1 MKKRQIIVS
10 TALAFALA
18 AGMTAGAVDQTA
30 KATTSKVLVDGK
42 EISFT
47 AYEINDYNYFKLRD
61 IAAAVNGSAKQFAVG
76 WDAAANA
83 ISLTSSTA
91 YTPAGGEL
99 EPPASME
106 NATAK
111 ETNSAVSLDGAA
123 QDFDAY
129 EINDYNYFK
138 LRDVC
143 AALDIEVGWD
153 AATQTITLTTTGAA
167 EDEGEQEQPTE
178 EPTANGH
185 ILSPAID
192 QPIVRPEGENVRDVK
207 VYGGVYKGL
216 MTPVAGAQLEFY
228 ADAEG
233 TQLIGTTTT
242 DENGEYELMLPV
254 DMTLDPFH
262 IGRYKGQIWVE
273 AYWVDAQG
281 NKYSNVDGFSTPR
294 PFHPIDDL
302 SIEVDGGINSSIWIS
317 SSPTNW

>member
-1 MKKRQIIVS
+1 MKKGKLIVS

-167 EDEGEQEQPTE
+167 EDEGEQPTE

-192 QPIVRPEGENVRDVK
+192 QPIVRPEGENVQDVK
-207 VYGGVYKGL
+207 VYGEVLKGN
-216 MTPVAGAQLEFY
+216 TPVPNAHIEFY
-228 ADAEG
+228 ADEEG
-233 TQLIGTTTT
+233 SQLIGTTTT
-242 DENGEYELMLPV
+242 DENGEYELMLPF

-262 IGRYKGQIWVE
+262 VGSYKGQIWE
-273 AYWVDAQG
+273 ETYWVDAQG
-281 NKYSNVDGFSTPR
+281 NKYSSVDGFSTPC
-294 PFHPIDDL
+294 PFPPIYDL
-302 SIEVDGGINSSIWIS
+302 NIKVDGGIYNSIGLS

>member
-1 MKKRQIIVS
+1 MKKGKLIAS

-111 ETNSAVSLDGAA
+111 ETNSAVSLDGTA

>member
-1 MKKRQIIVS
+1 MKKGKLIVS

-111 ETNSAVSLDGAA
+111 ETNSAVSLDGTA

>member
-1 MKKRQIIVS
+1 MKKGKLIVS

-18 AGMTAGAVDQTA
+18 AGMAAGAVDQTA

-111 ETNSAVSLDGAA
+111 ETNSAVSLDGTA

>member
-1 MKKRQIIVS
+1 MKKGKLIVS

-111 ETNSAVSLDGAA
+111 ETNSAVSLDGTA

-167 EDEGEQEQPTE
+167 EDEGEQKQPTE

-281 NKYSNVDGFSTPR
+281 NKYSSVDGFSTPC
-294 PFHPIDDL
+294 PFPPIYDL
-302 SIEVDGGINSSIWIS
+302 NIKVDGGIYNSIGLS